1 MNGSQIR
8 ERIDETLK
16 NFPHKPL
23 PESARNLFDTLG
35 YHSTKTLPIPLKNP
49 DHFVKEFDRDD
60 KLNRKRSLFG
70 KWESIDLLFQLTD
83 EEITN
88 SLFATNEVDRS
99 LYQSYLFF
107 VLKLQGTDYTR
118 TQLSQITREINKLSD
133 MPPAM
138 VLFQHGGKLTFAV
151 IDRRL
156 HKRDESKNVLEKVTL
171 LKDIDF
177 SNPHAAHIRIL
188 ADLSLNQLYQE
199 HQFTNFPELHDAWK
213 RTLDTEAL
221 NKQFYRELFN
231 WFEWAVKE
239 AKFPTKENR
248 VLKPEE
254 HVIRLITRVLFIWF
268 IKEKG
273 LVADELFNET
283 QVSPLLKAYNPDTGD
298 SYYRAV
304 LQNLFFATLNTEI
317 DAIEPRRFSKGGND
331 DHRNFSLYRYENQIS
346 DPDGLLEL
354 FAQTPFINGGLFDCL
369 DSFKGTKKGGY
380 RIDCFS
386 DEHYKKLSIPNRLF
400 FDKTHGL
407 IPLLKRY
414 KFTVEES
421 TPIEQEVALDPELLG
436 KVFENLLAEY
446 NPKINAESDPKTG
459 ETAQKQTGSYY
470 TPRAIVDYMVEEAL
484 VATLAGQVSPTED
497 NAELWEEELH
507 YLLDYA
513 QGCDDASE
521 WFDDDEKDDIVRAI
535 SELKILDPAVGS
547 GAFPMGVLHKL
558 TLALRRLDPDNI
570 RWEKLQQK
578 RAGQRATDAF
588 TTKDDQARA
597 EELREIDE
605 TFKRYRDSD
614 FGRKLYLIQN
624 SIFGVDIQPVAC
636 QIAKLRFFISLAI
649 EQEPD
654 ETADNFGIKPLP
666 NLETRFVAANTLIGL
681 QLSEATLLLQDDA
694 VQQWLKAIEGI
705 REKHFLTNNRQQKLD
720 LEAQEDEC
728 REQLKAELENQRAK
742 WVEHQQREIER
753 KVAQLPTPAQREQVL
768 AEEQE
773 AYKLLKEK
781 FDSDFEDAR
790 KIAEW
795 KPYDQNASVNFF
807 DSVWMF
813 GVRDGFDI
821 TIGNPPYVR
830 ADSGDKHLKM
840 RQKIE
845 ESKQYETLWEKW
857 DLYIPFIERSY
868 KLLKPDGFT
877 TLIVSD
883 AYCHSKYAQKSQNWF
898 LENSRIVRLDF
909 FSKIKIFDAGV
920 RNVTY
925 LFQKADGSHQKPE
938 RRVHAPEFGTVN
950 LLPTNEQRELTYRVF
965 FPEDTDFQSFS
976 TPTVTL
982 EEICYITK
990 GMVVHAHERKAR
1002 GEFKLR
1008 DLVSDMR
1015 DEHHPKPFVEGKH
1028 LARWLPATNKW
1039 LEWGTKRAP
1048 DLFSRPTFPEL
1059 YNHDTK
1065 IMLPKVGEIRA
1076 ALDTNRFY
1084 CNEGIFVCLPWH
1096 YLSGISNNSIKKTA
1110 RYRTEKSS
1118 TSNLLQREDLEH
1130 NSRNFTIKYLLGILN
1145 STPVHDFLRA
1155 NRRNNIQLYPDDW
1168 KKVPIPDV
1176 SPEEQAPIIE
1186 LVDQILDDKRT
1197 DPNENVS
1204 TLENEIDEIVY
1215 LLYGLTADEIAI
1227 VEEASE

>member
-1 MNGSQIR
+1 MNELQMRKSIEQ
-8 ERIDETLK
+8 TLK
-16 NFPHKPL
+16 NFQHEPL
-23 PESARNLFDTLG
+23 LTNARKLFNTLG
-35 YHSTKTLPIPLKNP
+35 YHSKRTLPIPLKNP
-49 DHFVKEFDRDD
+49 DDFVEEFDRKG
-60 KLNRKRSLFG
+60 KLNTGRAEFDE
-70 KWESIDLLFQLTD
+70 WESIDLLFQLTG
-83 EEITN
+83 EEITQ
-88 SLFATNEVDRS
+88 SAQDTPDFVDRS

-151 IDRRL
+151 IGRRL

-221 NKQFYRELFN
+221 NKKFYRELFK

-239 AKFPTKENR
+239 AKFPTKEKR
-248 VLKPEE
+248 ILKPEE
-254 HVIRLITRVLFIWF
+254 HVIRLITRLLFIWF

-283 QVSPLLKAYNPDTGD
+283 QVSPLLKAYDPDTGD

-346 DPDGLLEL
+346 APDGLLEL

-386 DEHYKKLSIPNRLF
+386 DEHYKKLSIPNCLF

-436 KVFENLLAEY
+436 RVFENLLAAY
-446 NPKINAESDPKTG
+446 NPETG
-459 ETAQKQTGSYY
+459 ETARKQTGSYY

-484 VATLAGQVSPTED
+484 VATLAGQVPPTDGDAKFWDER
-497 NAELWEEELH
+497 LR
-507 YLLDYA
+507 YLFDYA
-513 QGCDDASE
+513 MMFDDASE
-521 WFDDDEKDDIVRAI
+521 WFDDGETDGIVRAI

-547 GAFPMGVLHKL
+547 GAFPMGMLHKL

-570 RWEKLQQK
+570 RWEKLQQERAGK
-578 RAGQRATDAF
+578 RARAAF
-588 TTKDDQARA
+588 KISNQQERDD
-597 EELREIDE
+597 ELVEISE
-605 TFKRYRDSD
+605 TFERYRDSD

-624 SIFGVDIQPVAC
+624 TIFGVDIQPVAC

-649 EQEPD
+649 EQDPD

-681 QLSEATLLLQDDA
+681 QLSEATLLLQADA
-694 VQQWLKAIEGI
+694 VQQWLEKIQGI
-705 REKHFLTNNRQQKLD
+705 REKFFLENNRQEKLD
-720 LEAQEDEC
+720 LEDLEDEY
-728 REQLKAELENQRAK
+728 REQLKEELENQRTK
-742 WVEHQQREIER
+742 WMERQEREIER
-753 KVAQLPTPAQREQVL
+753 KVAQLPNPAHREQL
-768 AEEQE
+768 LEEEQKR
-773 AYKLLKEK
+773 YRVRKEK

-795 KPYDQNASVNFF
+795 KPYDQNTSADFF

-830 ADSGDKHLKM
+830 AEARGQRAL
-840 RQKIE
+840 RQRIE
-845 ESKQYETLWEKW
+845 NSNQYETLWEKW

-868 KLLKPDGFT
+868 KLLKPEGFT

-898 LENSRIVRLDF
+898 LKNSRIVRLDF
-909 FSKIKIFDAGV
+909 FGQIKIFDAGV
-920 RNVTY
+920 HNITY

-950 LLPTNEQRELTYRVF
+950 LFPTKEQRELTYRVF
-965 FPEDTDFQSFS
+965 FPEDTDYQQFS
-976 TPTVTL
+976 ALTL
-982 EEICYITK
+982 ALSEICYISY
-990 GMVVHAHERKAR
+990 G
-1002 GEFKLR
+1002 LR
-1008 DLVSDMR
+1008 PSSRTQDEEKFVTADVVSDKKDR
-1015 DEHHPKPFVEGKH
+1015 LHSKPFVEGKH
-1028 LARWLPATNKW
+1028 LDVWLPKTNLW
-1039 LEWGTKRAP
+1039 IEWNTDRAP
-1048 DLFSRPTFPEL
+1048 AKFYSPTFPEL
-1059 YNHDTK
+1059 YTVNEK
-1065 IMLPKVGEIRA
+1065 ILVQRSPGPDPKACYDNKHLVFTPSSVGFISWHSLSDVRNKSIQKQTRYRDEIPHPDLPAREELEQASR
-1076 ALDTNRFY
+1076 RF
-1084 CNEGIFVCLPWH
+1084 
-1096 YLSGISNNSIKKTA
+1096 SIK
-1110 RYRTEKSS
+1110 
-1118 TSNLLQREDLEH
+1118 
-1130 NSRNFTIKYLLGILN
+1130 FLLGVMN
-1145 STPVHDFLRA
+1145 STAAHNFLKA
-1155 NRRNNIQLYPDDW
+1155 NRRSNIHLYPDDW
-1168 KKVPIPDV
+1168 KKLPIPDV
-1176 SPEEQAPIIE
+1176 SPEKQAPIIE
-1186 LVDQILDDKRT
+1186 LVDQILDAKRT
-1197 DPNENVS
+1197 NPNADISN
-1204 TLENEIDEIVY
+1204 LENEIDEIVY
-1215 LLYGLTADEIAI
+1215 LLYGLTADENEI
-1227 VEEASE
+1227 VEGKE